1 MEVKMKKIIA
11 LVLAVLMAVPFVFG
25 LTACGSSDDIDWNGL
40 NIGNFSSYTALG
52 AAVVGSGG
60 VKTSSFTTGD
70 VPVAYADGEGVK
82 LVGRKSDG
90 SYEIV
95 AFTDEKGKTVE
106 QSLEL
111 AAIRSFKH
119 FTFLAY
125 AYPDVEVNSVEILNG
140 RNSKNYNFENLAAYS
155 SYDKNGKLN
164 YDTYRYFI
172 VDNEGGKIFDV
183 ADAMAGMTGD
193 DSEYVGG
200 VFNAYVENGDY
211 GYINYEASAN
221 KDGVLATDYG
231 GYYRMSV
238 KNGQLEMARIL
249 SVTKYE
255 DFFGAVCRYGEN
267 VFADNYGNIY
277 SNLNVV
283 DECSNVESAE
293 RAQYILKTD
302 GTVSALKISNEDPTE
317 RYINAMD
324 GYVYHITETETKRF
338 NAKGEEEVSEFTPP
352 SDIYVDDNALNDK
365 DQSYLIY
372 ANDNVKYYYG
382 IRSSRDLSP
391 GDKDYSAIHK
401 FTFSGDGYAYERVE
415 LEGTGKEYIF
425 ANGKLYFLSNEQI
438 LYCNID
444 TGASTVLASD
454 YKFKT
459 MTAGADGKLYF
470 TGVNENLDDIYGVI
484 SADDKVTLNVND
496 FVNNMQGVYINALN

>member
-1 MEVKMKKIIA
+1 MKKIIA
-11 LVLAVLMAVPFVFG
+11 LVLAALMAVPFVFG

-119 FTFLAY
+119 FTFLVY
-125 AYPDVEVNSVEILNG
+125 AYPDVEVDSVEILNS
-140 RNSKNYNFENLAAYS
+140 RKSKIYNFENLASYS

-164 YDTYRYFI
+164 YNTYRYFI

-183 ADAMAGMTGD
+183 ADAMAGITGD

-221 KDGVLATDYG
+221 KDGISATDYG

-238 KNGQLEMARIL
+238 KNGRLEMARIL

-352 SDIYVDDNALNDK
+352 SDIYVDDNALSDK
-365 DQSYLIY
+365 NQSYLIY

-391 GDKDYSAIHK
+391 EDKDYSAIHK
-401 FTFSGDGYAYERVE
+401 FTFSGDGYTYERVE

-425 ANGKLYFLSNEQI
+425 ANGKLYFLSNDQI
-438 LYCNID
+438 LYCDID

-484 SADDKVTLNVND
+484 TADDKVTLNVND
-496 FVNNMQGVYINALN
+496 FVNNMQVVYINALN